1 MTQGWDTYA
10 RLAGLL
16 LVFSLSGCGGG
27 GGSVPSGSTPPPSPP
42 PHLVDPDPDPIDLDP
57 GPDPIDLDV
66 DAPKDDYSVWVG
78 VADSGFRL
86 THESIQPRLATVN
99 NVAEPDDPDVSSAS
113 RHGTA
118 VASVVSLARDTQD
131 LAPGEHGL
139 HLAKVNRGD
148 EQHSYSNVM
157 DYSAGYLADLGSRV
171 INHSYSGRLEAPSTT
186 SSYLGRNS
194 LDSLRRMV
202 TANDGLGSV
211 YVVAAGNQ
219 DEALQAERP
228 VHQYAEIFER
238 MLIVGGSTRNDAN
251 DIEKAAYSNFP
262 GDDERWQS
270 RFLTAPW
277 RTLVALD
284 DADDSYGWGLGTSFA
299 TPRVTAYAAAIIEL
313 WPHLDATEVSQLLL
327 DTADRTSPLYSQND
341 CSDSGDQNCG
351 FFYLGQGEANLEE
364 ALEPQGELIM
374 PTGASVDDGG
384 ESLERS
390 AAQLSDAYGDALEES
405 GVLQEIAVFDA
416 LGRDYR
422 TDLSGYVT
430 QRSRRDRSQHRQME
444 QMAMATQG
452 HRTETRGEFDAMTFM
467 ARHNMSGEATAARLD
482 GRFGRH
488 RWSLF
493 QFSGD
498 EPNPMS
504 PQVEAG
510 FMPML
515 SFQGGTAISRGL
527 ERISGASHRLVLN
540 EHVALEAEHW
550 SGSAHEEVTTLTDR
564 YRADRSSIALAMNL
578 GERLTLTGGVGIRRE
593 ARGLLGAQGTGA
605 LSLGEDNR
613 LNLQRIQLDYRL
625 GETVSAFASHE
636 EGRGEMTGNGLIQSI
651 EGIRT
656 RETTLG
662 LQWRGEDHQA
672 AFALRQP
679 MRIANAEAQLS
690 IPTGRTLDGTVV
702 RDDVQVSL
710 EPSGQQRDVELG
722 YALLP
727 SERTRLQLNLLYS
740 IEPGHERDAASE
752 IAAMLNY
759 THQF

>member
-1 MTQGWDTYA
+1 MTQGCDPHA

-16 LVFSLSGCGGG
+16 LALSLAGCSSG
-27 GGSVPSGSTPPPSPP
+27 GGSVPRIDSPEPPPSPP
-42 PHLVDPDPDPIDLDP
+42 PHDLDP
-57 GPDPIDLDV
+57 SPISQDPDIEPPDGG
-66 DAPKDDYSVWVG
+66 YSVLVG

-86 THESIQPRLATVN
+86 THESLSPRLASVG

-118 VASVVSLARDTQD
+118 VASVVSLARDTRD
-131 LAPGEHGL
+131 LAPGDHGL
-139 HLAKVNRGD
+139 NLAKVNRGD
-148 EQHSYSNVM
+148 ALHSYSNVM
-157 DYSAGYLADLGSRV
+157 DYSVGYLADLGSRV
-171 INHSYSGRLEAPSTT
+171 VNHSYSGRLEAPSST
-186 SSYLGRNS
+186 SSYLDRNS
-194 LDSLRRMV
+194 LDSLHRVV

-219 DEALQAERP
+219 GEALQAERP
-228 VHQYAEIFER
+228 IHQQAEIFER
-238 MLIVGGSTRNDAN
+238 MLIVGGSTRNDTN
-251 DIEKAAYSNFP
+251 EIEKAMYSNFP

-313 WPHLDATEVSQLLL
+313 WPHLDATQVSQLLL
-327 DTADRTSPLYSQND
+327 DTADRTSPLYGQND
-341 CSDSGDQNCG
+341 CGDSGDQNCG
-351 FFYLGQGEANLEE
+351 FFYLGQGEADLEE
-364 ALEPQGELIM
+364 ALEPQGELVM
-374 PTGASVDDGG
+374 PTGASVDEGG
-384 ESLERS
+384 QSLERS
-390 AAQLSDAYGDALEES
+390 AAQLSDAYGDALAES
-405 GVLQEIAVFDA
+405 GVLQEVAVFDA

-422 TDLSGYVT
+422 TDLSGHVT
-430 QRSRRDRSQHRQME
+430 QRSGRDRSQHRQME

-452 HRTETRGEFDAMTFM
+452 HRTETRGEFDSMRFM
-467 ARHNMSGEATAARLD
+467 ARHNVFGEATSARLD

-488 RWSLF
+488 EWSLF

-515 SFQGGTAISRGL
+515 SFQGGTAVSRGL
-527 ERISGASHRLVLN
+527 ERIAGASHRLELN
-540 EHVALEAEHW
+540 ERIALEAEHW
-550 SGSAHEEVTTLTDR
+550 SGSADEEMTTLADR
-564 YRADRSSIALAMNL
+564 YRAERSSIALAMDL
-578 GERLTLTGGVGIRRE
+578 GERLTLTGGVGVRRE
-593 ARGLLGAQGTGA
+593 AHGLLGAQGTGA

-613 LNLQRIQLDYRL
+613 LNLQRLQLDYRL
-625 GETVSAFASHE
+625 GETLTAFASHE

-656 RETTLG
+656 RETALG
-662 LQWRGEDHQA
+662 LQWRGDGHQA
-672 AFALRQP
+672 ALALRQP
-679 MRIANAEAQLS
+679 MRIADAEAQLS

-702 RDDVQVSL
+702 RDDVRVSL
-710 EPSGQQRDVELG
+710 APSGQQRDIEFG

-740 IEPGHERDAASE
+740 IEPGHDRNANDE
-752 IAAMLNY
+752 IAAMVNY